1 MKNKLLLAS
10 VCFIMGA
17 GGVSAQQVG
26 QQKEHT
32 VYMVSD
38 AHLDSQW
45 NWDVR
50 TTIDEYVY
58 KTLVQNIWLL
68 EHYPNYVF
76 NFEGAVKYNWMKE
89 YYPLEYEK
97 IKKYIKEGRW
107 HISGSTWDAT
117 DTNIPSPESLF

>member
-17 GGVSAQQVG
+17 GGLSAQQTE

-58 KTLVQNIWLL
+58 KTLVQNIWSIIPIMCLIL
-68 EHYPNYVF
+68 R
-76 NFEGAVKYNWMKE
+76 
-89 YYPLEYEK
+89 
-97 IKKYIKEGRW
+97 GRSS
-107 HISGSTWDAT
+107 ITG
-117 DTNIPSPESLF
+117 